1 MNELTKQSEDIKTP
15 LKNSLPSYRPGWTW
29 LIVAVV
35 VEIIGRIFTGVI
47 ADSAR
52 SQNYGLGNYIYV
64 MNRLAFVQGLVDLLM
79 VILGI
84 IGIVLL
90 VRTFLIRSKAK
101 KA

>member
-1 MNELTKQSEDIKTP
+1 MNELTKQSDDIKTP
-15 LKNSLPSYRPGWTW
+15 VKNSLPSYRPGWGW
-29 LIVAVV
+29 IIGVV
-35 VEIIGRIFTGVI
+35 LVEIIGRIFTGI
-47 ADSAR
+47 MANAAR
-52 SQNYGLGNYIYV
+52 SQNTGLGDFLNV
-64 MNRLAFVQGLVDLLM
+64 MNRLAFIQGLVDLLM